1 MNIRLADYWIRAL
14 KKRLRGYESQPL
26 TSSRSRSP
34 IEKRYEDATV
44 YQRLNNNCVAVEES
58 ADSSTDQR
66 IPLLVLQENEAGGR
80 TNKPPIHAR
89 DRLMKAMNRYWM
101 TNRIIC
107 NLSSKKASA
116 C

>member
-1 MNIRLADYWIRAL
+1 MIVNEISLVIQNNIPA
-14 KKRLRGYESQPL
+14 P
-26 TSSRSRSP
+26 TF
-34 IEKRYEDATV
+34 
-44 YQRLNNNCVAVEES
+44 
-58 ADSSTDQR
+58 DQR